1 MWVNC
6 KIVSENNLIH
16 YKLKEFI
23 DKTHFLTLSEEK
35 TPKEDDH
42 IIFWDNDSMN
52 IDTPYL
58 KGCMDKGSIVIVIS
72 SIFPKNIISNFFEE
86 DQRLKIGVLTKNM
99 YYNQFLEEISRVIDN
114 LNS

>member
-6 KIVSENNLIH
+6 KIISENTLIH